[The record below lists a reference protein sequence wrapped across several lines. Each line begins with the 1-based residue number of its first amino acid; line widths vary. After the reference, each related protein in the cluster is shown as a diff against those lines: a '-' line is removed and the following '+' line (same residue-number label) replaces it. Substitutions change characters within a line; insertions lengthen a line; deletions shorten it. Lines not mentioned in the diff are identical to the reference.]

1 MFPQAAAPS
10 ALRGAPWVCGTNLKN
25 FGWRE
30 RGPGPLLRLSPMSAT
45 LPTPYPNAPSRT
57 LQCPGVPRGVWR
69 RMGAAAGSA
78 VCESPAF
85 PAKGANAEI
94 PANNMHFYV
103 RGVWNYAV
111 ATEFRAFRRARGPQA
126 PAHVIPCDLTRSCA

>member
-1 MFPQAAAPS
+1 
-10 ALRGAPWVCGTNLKN
+10 
-25 FGWRE
+25 
-30 RGPGPLLRLSPMSAT
+30 MSAT

-94 PANNMHFYV
+94 PANDMHFYV
-103 RGVWNYAV
+103 RGVWNYALRPPSL
-111 ATEFRAFRRARGPQA
+111 RAFRQARGPQA

>member
-1 MFPQAAAPS
+1 
-10 ALRGAPWVCGTNLKN
+10 
-25 FGWRE
+25 
-30 RGPGPLLRLSPMSAT
+30 
-45 LPTPYPNAPSRT
+45 
-57 LQCPGVPRGVWR
+57 
-69 RMGAAAGSA
+69 MGAAAGSA